1 MSEQDEATSKPSKRP
16 PHLSVASLGTNASGI
31 ADSTISF
38 AGSEFSV
45 SNFPVPPS
53 QLPTPTFSSYS
64 SPTSPRFTAPS
75 IPDYAT
81 PTRFHF
87 GISST
92 PHSPADSA
100 FSSYSKPRSHK
111 SSFTAKSTSAPGQ
124 SREQTPPVPPLEPR
138 RPGPPPDHLFSQPST
153 SHNQEKRFQSSSYQ
167 LASSSN
173 SYVTGHG
180 LEKRPQSPESQVA
193 ASSLLD
199 WNDGASGISVNPS
212 EERLLT
218 TSFITSLLS
227 QSPEPFPDKKLSTTR
242 SKLVQRLDRD
252 HNDSASQRS
261 KGGLSSIPSG
271 SRNSYVPTVAS
282 NYTSDQLM
290 TNNAIFSNTSGRS
303 TFASDQQLMSRLGS
317 SKDASKNDP
326 ESPRWD
332 ESQIQHVVRIPSLS
346 VTRGRTNSHPV
357 GVAPAVRVSLA
368 GRGRALDD
376 TNSSSTNSMITSSSI
391 AARPPVHYADAP
403 QNVSRGRLDSFD
415 ITAPRESEED
425 YVKISEGGLYLDHPD
440 FPLSP
445 AMPSSRGSH
454 HTGHGSSG
462 KSRASTNP
470 PVGYPLQRTQ
480 SKKSVVS
487 SIVSRISNSSA
498 AQRAKYIAY
507 LKKRPLPPLPNPPPE
522 LPDRRYIQKSEDTI
536 PLPSLAKRAENLQ
549 EILSSGRYPSSG
561 YGRNEFMYRE
571 SSGQNLAVTSD
582 GYEAYVRINNNRR
595 DHPNGEQG
603 HIQSAAYSQ
612 YARSKEE
619 SGWNG
624 GVYSPSG
631 LRTMDPEQ
639 RKRKRRL
646 WIVGICIVI
655 SIILAIAIPV
665 GLTASRKAAHS
676 CPTNMT
682 GAACTLDA
690 TCVCTSNSTSCKPL
704 ARTMSLLISDV
715 NDRFSS
721 SFTPEQISDA
731 VVDVVGESDGTDC
744 SKQVLLIDV
753 EPGLD
758 SAAASNRTKVAQE
771 AIFWNLILSE
781 DVNATSHLR
790 GFVANTAPWGSL
802 STSDGPVTGAPSGF
816 VFNASG
822 FSFDFAAQ
830 TVSPYNASF
839 TDSSPSQ
846 QQLSELSQT
855 AEAAL
860 NRMFSF
866 AIGKNKYLHAQTRS
880 STELRFSFSASSA
893 QRQRTLNNYWTSV
906 LQQQESDLPSF
917 ISKVQNSPF
926 LLTYDATS
934 SPGGQ
939 KMTNIMANSTSTQ
952 FPPPISCYPG
962 LNSSQID
969 RINALETT
977 VFGLAPASSTSSFS
991 ASCFPDRPKYGV
1003 VDLLQARLPFPDGR
1017 KGVGLQGSAL
1027 TNDAKIRTIIYSGEI
1042 LSALPGASTL
1052 PPILSNSTD
1061 PREFGNFQFLNHV
1074 LLNYLSTISNSNLT
1088 LAMDLVNFV
1097 LSSNS
1102 TTSIASD
1109 STLASSFSSLPVLEF
1124 AVFGEI
1130 TPQDID
1136 FSVSSFSTSDGSL
1149 FFGSSAAE
1157 TFREWALVDSDELI
1171 EWTES
1176 AVSPQVVSEGATV
1189 NANFE
1194 AVWKPASELAN
1205 GGSTDANDVNQVT
1218 NSLTKLGLFSS

>member
-1 MSEQDEATSKPSKRP
+1 MSRLILETTEDNKGIVDHVSYLYYFYMSEQDEATSKPSKRP

-38 AGSEFSV
+38 AGSEFTV

-87 GISST
+87 GFSST

-111 SSFTAKSTSAPGQ
+111 SSYTAKSTPAPGQ

-138 RPGPPPDHLFSQPST
+138 RPGPPPDHLFPQPST

-173 SYVTGHG
+173 PYVTGHG

-242 SKLVQRLDRD
+242 SKVVQRLDRS

-261 KGGLSSIPSG
+261 KSGLSSIPSG

-415 ITAPRESEED
+415 IAAPRESEED

-582 GYEAYVRINNNRR
+582 GYEVYVRINNNRR

-603 HIQSAAYSQ
+603 RIQ

-624 GVYSPSG
+624 GVDSPSG

-690 TCVCTSNSTSCKPL
+690 T
-704 ARTMSLLISDV
+704 
-715 NDRFSS
+715 
-721 SFTPEQISDA
+721 FTPEQISDA

-758 SAAASNRTKVAQE
+758 SASASNRTKFAQE

-860 NRMFSF
+860 DRMFSF
-866 AIGKNKYLHAQTRS
+866 AIAS
-880 STELRFSFSASSA
+880 ST

-906 LQQQESDLPSF
+906 LQQQESDLSSF

-962 LNSSQID
+962 LNSTQID

-1042 LSALPGASTL
+1042 LSAFPGASTL

-1074 LLNYLSTISNSNLT
+1074 LFNYLSTISNSNLT

-1109 STLASSFSSLPVLEF
+1109 PSLVNLFSSLPVLEF

-1176 AVSPQVVSEGATV
+1176 AVSPQVVREGATV